1 MAIDPQLTISYVCP
15 KSATLKQHVHEEHR
29 DEDGMPWRR
38 EFTPCVYQTVFGNHS
53 PAFQVRRP
61 VLKEVSSFDILLQT
75 ALAAVTRV
83 SVSAQ
88 GTTRDVTPFLR
99 KYSWISHVNG
109 YEIDDLMA
117 LVDYRTQDYPQ
128 LETLADRLQV
138 WMAKVDRALPESLTL
153 REILAIK
160 REDPHEK

>member
-1 MAIDPQLTISYVCP
+1 MKTHIS
-15 KSATLKQHVHEEHR
+15 TVHRNGERVH
-29 DEDGMPWRR
+29 GQP
-38 EFTPCVYQTVFGNHS
+38 EFTGCLFQTAFSNHS
-53 PAFQVRRP
+53 PVFQVRRP
-61 VLKEVSSFDILLQT
+61 VLKQVSSFDILLET
-75 ALAAVTRV
+75 ALAAVPRV
-83 SVSAQ
+83 SLSAQ

-138 WMAKVDRALPESLTL
+138 WMAKVNRALPESLTL
-153 REILAIK
+153 RETLAIK